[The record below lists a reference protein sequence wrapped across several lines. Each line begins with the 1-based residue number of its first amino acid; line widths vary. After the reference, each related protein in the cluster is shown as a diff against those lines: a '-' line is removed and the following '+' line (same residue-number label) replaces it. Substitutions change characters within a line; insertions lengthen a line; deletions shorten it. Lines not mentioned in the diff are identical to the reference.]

1 MVEKYI
7 IGGDSMFEI
16 IQCLL
21 GVVFIVILSISLKR
35 IHSNQQALLDLE
47 KKKVLALVNLRESIS
62 KLNDD
67 LVNLEVDCLF
77 KK

>member
-1 MVEKYI
+1 MRM
-7 IGGDSMFEI
+7 IGGAIKMFEI

-35 IHSNQQALLDLE
+35 IHINQQDLLDLE

>member
-1 MVEKYI
+1 
-7 IGGDSMFEI
+7 MFEI

>member
-1 MVEKYI
+1 
-7 IGGDSMFEI
+7 MFELI
-16 IQCLL
+16 ELFLRVLCI
-21 GVVFIVILSISLKR
+21 VFALIYARKAFNEV
-35 IHSNQQALLDLE
+35 QASRELE
-47 KKKVLALVNLRESIS
+47 KKKLLALVNLREAIS